1 MLYRFHHLKNIAPN
15 QLCQVFNEA
24 FSDYVIP
31 MQMTVALLQQKM
43 TGESIQL
50 DYSAGAFQGDSLCG
64 FILHGRDAHTPEVLY
79 NGGTG
84 VVPTARG
91 RHLIQELYEHFIPA
105 YQESGVKEI
114 LLEVIATNQKAI
126 KTYEHAGF
134 ERQRNFVCFKGEIPL
149 KKTATTSILIQKSNL
164 PEAAALAS
172 FSDQVPSWSNS
183 VASVKREKQLTTT
196 WVALHEH
203 EIVGYISVFLA
214 SRRIRQIG
222 VRKDMRRQGI
232 GTALMQQAAEALG
245 NPFTLINVDAQN
257 KGLIAFLEKLGMTE
271 ILTQYEMKLSL

>member
-1 MLYRFHHLKNIAPN
+1 MLYRFHHLKGVATN

-31 MQMTVALLQQKM
+31 MQLTVSLLQQKL

-50 DYSAGAFQGDSLCG
+50 DCSAGAFQGDDLYG
-64 FILHGRDAHTPEVLY
+64 FILHGREESRPEVLY

-84 VVPTARG
+84 VVPMARG
-91 RHLIQELYEHFIPA
+91 RHLVQELYEYFIPK
-105 YQESGVKEI
+105 YQQQGVKEI

-126 KTYEHAGF
+126 KAYENAGF
-134 ERQRNFVCFKGEIPL
+134 EQQRRFLCFKGEVPL
-149 KKTATTSILIQKSNL
+149 TKKAMKGVLIQKNL
-164 PEAAALAS
+164 LPPESIVHPFA
-172 FSDQVPSWSNS
+172 DQVPSWSNS
-183 VASVKREKQLTTT
+183 IASVRREKQHTTT
-196 WVALHEH
+196 WVALVEH

-222 VRKDMRRQGI
+222 VKKEMRRRGI

-257 KGLIAFLEKLGMTE
+257 KGLISFLEHMGMSE
-271 ILTQYEMKLSL
+271 ILTQYEMKICI

>member
-1 MLYRFHHLKNIAPN
+1 MLYRFHHLREVAPN

-31 MQMTVALLQQKM
+31 MQMTVTLLQQKM

-64 FILHGRDAHTPEVLY
+64 FILHGRDESNPEVLY
-79 NGGTG
+79 NGATG

-105 YQESGVKEI
+105 YQKNGVKEI

-126 KTYEHAGF
+126 KAYENAGF
-134 ERQRNFVCFKGEIPL
+134 QRQRNFLCFKGEIPL
-149 KKTATTSILIQKSNL
+149 KKSTANRVLVQKSNL
-164 PEAAALAS
+164 PEAAVISS

-196 WVALHEH
+196 WVALHEN
-203 EIVGYISVFLA
+203 EIAGYISVFLA

-222 VRKDMRRQGI
+222 VRKDLRRKGI
-232 GTALMQQAAEALG
+232 GTALMQQAAEVLG

>member
-1 MLYRFHHLKNIAPN
+1 MLYRFHHLREVAPN

-31 MQMTVALLQQKM
+31 MQMTVTLLQQKM

-64 FILHGRDAHTPEVLY
+64 FILHGRDESNPEVLY

-105 YQESGVKEI
+105 YQKNGVKEI

-126 KTYEHAGF
+126 KAYENAGF
-134 ERQRNFVCFKGEIPL
+134 QRQRNFLCFKGEIPL
-149 KKTATTSILIQKSNL
+149 KKSTANRVLVQKSNL
-164 PEAAALAS
+164 PEAAVISS

-196 WVALHEH
+196 WVALHEN
-203 EIVGYISVFLA
+203 EIAGYISVFLA

-222 VRKDMRRQGI
+222 VRKDLRRKGI
-232 GTALMQQAAEALG
+232 GTALMQQAAEVLG